1 MRYLWLDA
9 GGLSL
14 KRERDTPQP
23 GESEALVRV
32 RLAGICG
39 TDLELGRG
47 YYGFRG
53 VPGHE
58 FVGEIIECRPDPD
71 RVGQRVVGEIN
82 LGCGDCEPCRKG
94 LKTHCPQREVLGI
107 TRDGAFSDYLRL
119 AADNL
124 IPVPGEMSD
133 QRAVFC
139 EPVAAALHIL
149 DDVRIDRATRVVLI
163 GAGRLGQLIAQVLH
177 LTGCALSVVA
187 RHSSQVELL
196 TRQGIRVGDEDEAG
210 AFDVVVDATGH
221 ASGFELAC
229 RLVRPLGTIVIKS
242 TFHGVAA
249 VNVSKLVVDEIRV
262 VGSRCGSM
270 RDAITALEGTAL
282 ETDPLIDSVFPL
294 EQGVEA
300 FERASQPGV
309 FKVLLDCRSQTPAG
323 PNAAI

>member
-309 FKVLLDCRSQTPAG
+309 FKVLLDCRSQAPAG